1 MNTILIDLFSD
12 FAKGMDFNN
21 AAQPVAQ
28 AVGGAI
34 NFVDPS
40 VLLAGVILIAITI
53 FILFFL
59 KKIIVNSILGGILWA
74 ISIFVFNAQLPL
86 IPSFVISILFG
97 PAGMGTLIILKFFG
111 LI

>member
-1 MNTILIDLFSD
+1 MNIILLDLFSD

-21 AAQPVAQ
+21 AAQPAAQVATN
-28 AVGGAI
+28 VI
-34 NFVDPS
+34 NFFDPTI
-40 VLLAGVILIAITI
+40 LLAGIILIAITI

-59 KKIIVNSILGGILWA
+59 KKIVVNSVLGAILWI

-97 PAGMGTLIILKFFG
+97 PAGIGTLIILKFFG